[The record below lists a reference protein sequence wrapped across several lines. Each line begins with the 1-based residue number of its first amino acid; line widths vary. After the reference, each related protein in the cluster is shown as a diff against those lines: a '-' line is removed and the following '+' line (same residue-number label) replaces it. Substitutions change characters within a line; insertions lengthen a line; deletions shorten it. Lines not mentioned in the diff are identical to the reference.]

1 MQCWKSREQ
10 IEGVH
15 GAVPFSAAVVLF
27 AGQKIERKSGGDTS
41 VGSRGDKVGV
51 KWTWIVFRPRGKGED
66 PAMAV
71 QEPLLSPNQRRK
83 EGEHEMTAGPAAKQQ
98 TAKTPSLFCFKA
110 LLSQLQMTRQFLCAK
125 RRTLL
130 QVSFWEDPPELN
142 IIWIKICQ
150 CDSISNLSEFYMR
163 AKGLGKIW

>member
-51 KWTWIVFRPRGKGED
+51 K
-66 PAMAV
+66 
-71 QEPLLSPNQRRK
+71 
-83 EGEHEMTAGPAAKQQ
+83 
-98 TAKTPSLFCFKA
+98 
-110 LLSQLQMTRQFLCAK
+110 
-125 RRTLL
+125 
-130 QVSFWEDPPELN
+130 
-142 IIWIKICQ
+142 
-150 CDSISNLSEFYMR
+150 
-163 AKGLGKIW
+163 